1 MPEPQPFLRRAAPI
15 VALLIFLVALLPRVV
30 VLDWGLPYVEHADEP
45 HYVEEVVDMVRAG
58 DPNPNFFRHPTL
70 VFYMLSLVTRAY
82 GELQVRDGVYAS
94 LADLP
99 DKTYGFTVD
108 EGLYIWNR
116 ALIAVLGAATVALS
130 FELARRM
137 FGWPTALVAAAFL
150 AFAKFHVEHSYYIAT
165 SGPTGLFAT
174 VILLGAW
181 EVARTG
187 GWRGYLVGGA
197 ATGLAAAVKYNA
209 GLIGLVLGVA
219 ALLYAWGQRGA
230 AAQPASAQPP
240 TPSFGRLALAQLPRL
255 IAAAA
260 LALAVFFAT
269 NPFALLDWEHFFA
282 DVTGQSEIYSL
293 GGGNFE
299 GPWNV
304 AGYAGFF
311 WREGLRWSGCL
322 LLLAGLPLLLRR
334 APGQTILL
342 LATVAAELLLLLSY
356 TTNFVRN
363 LLIIYPAVAIL
374 AAAATAQLAAWVG
387 RRVGARAGVDGPQ
400 LIDIRPGGAPST
412 GELRRARVGGRAA
425 GITLAVLAVVL
436 VAPHARDTA
445 WLLGYWGRPHTLAQ
459 AAEVLRAQ
467 PRGMLAAVEANAVQW
482 AGDPAAEPVGFLG
495 DHGPEWYSARGYR
508 YLLVNSER
516 YGPEVATNY
525 QRLLAG
531 GQAILTMPPRD
542 LGLQPGPGGAL
553 VDLGERLDLMPFVRR
568 EASFGGA
575 AALLGYELRPGEPR
589 SRITPLEGADERALS
604 PGQPIQINLYWRA
617 LAPMTVDY
625 TLFVHVY
632 DAAGNR
638 VAQRDLPLRSE
649 DYRTTRWQPGEL
661 VIDRA
666 DMPLP
671 ALAPGEYSLQ
681 VGLYDAATGAPLA
694 AEGGAP
700 VVLTTITVR

>member
-1 MPEPQPFLRRAAPI
+1 MVEPHSLSRRAALI
-15 VALLIFLVALLPRVV
+15 LALLIFVAALLPRVV

-70 VFYMLSLVTRAY
+70 VFYMLAVVTRAY
-82 GELQVRDGVYAS
+82 GELQVRAGVYPS

-116 ALIAVLGAATVALS
+116 ALIAVLGAATVVLAY
-130 FELARRM
+130 ELARRM
-137 FGWPTALVAAAFL
+137 FGWRTALLAAALL
-150 AFAKFHVEHSYYIAT
+150 AASKFHVEHSYYIAT

-174 VILLGAW
+174 VILLAAW

-187 GWRGYLVGGA
+187 RWRGYLVGGV

-209 GLIGLVLGVA
+209 GLVGLALGVA
-219 ALLYAWGQRGA
+219 ALIYLWDQRAQAGA
-230 AAQPASAQPP
+230 GR
-240 TPSFGRLALAQLPRL
+240 SFTSLVLAHSGRL

-260 LALAVFFAT
+260 LAIGVFFLT
-269 NPFALLDWEHFFA
+269 NPYALVEWEHFYA

-299 GPWNV
+299 GPWNF

-311 WREGLRWSGCL
+311 WREGLRWSGSL

-334 APGQTILL
+334 APRQSLLL
-342 LATVAAELLLLLSY
+342 LATVAIEMLLLLSY

-374 AAAATAQLAAWVG
+374 AAAATAELAAWIG
-387 RRVGARAGVDGPQ
+387 RRLGARAGVEGPQ
-400 LIDIRPGGAPST
+400 LIDIRPGGSPST
-412 GELRRARVGGRAA
+412 AEQRRARVAGRASNIA
-425 GITLAVLAVVL
+425 LALLGALL
-436 VAPHARDTA
+436 VIPHALDTA
-445 WLLGYWGRPHTLAQ
+445 WLLGYWGRPHTLVQ
-459 AAEVLRAQ
+459 AAEELRAQ

-495 DHGPEWYSARGYR
+495 EHGPEWYSARGYR
-508 YLLVNSER
+508 YLLLNDER
-516 YGPEVATNY
+516 YGPEVESNY
-525 QRLLAG
+525 RRLLEG
-531 GQAILTMPPRD
+531 GAPLLTMPPRD
-542 LGLQPGPGGAL
+542 LGLQPGPGGA
-553 VDLGERLDLMPFVRR
+553 VIDLGEQLDLMPFVRR
-568 EASFGGA
+568 EAAFGEA
-575 AALLGYELRPGEPR
+575 VALLGYELRPGEPR
-589 SRITPLEGADERALS
+589 SRITPLEGADARELS
-604 PGQPIQINLYWRA
+604 PGQPAQINLYWRA
-617 LAPMTVDY
+617 LAPMGVDY

-638 VAQRDLPLRSE
+638 VAQRDLPLRHE
-649 DYRTTRWQPGEL
+649 DYPTSRWRPGEL

-666 DMPLP
+666 DLPLP
-671 ALAPGEYSLQ
+671 ALAPGEYTLQ
-681 VGLYDAATGAPLA
+681 IGLYDAATGAPLP

-700 VVLTTITVR
+700 VVLTTLTIR